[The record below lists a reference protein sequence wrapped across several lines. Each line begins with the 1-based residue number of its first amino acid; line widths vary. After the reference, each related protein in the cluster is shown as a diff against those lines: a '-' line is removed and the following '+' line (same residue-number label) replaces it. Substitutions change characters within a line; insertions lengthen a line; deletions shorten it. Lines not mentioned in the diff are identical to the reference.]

1 VLPGDP
7 MERRQGPRAPSAG
20 KLVGQGKGTGASS
33 TRSGVAWPKST
44 VAVVV
49 PGRGS
54 GGDGVG
60 RQPHAERKELDR

>member
-1 VLPGDP
+1 
-7 MERRQGPRAPSAG
+7 MERRQGLRAPSAG
-20 KLVGQGKGTGASS
+20 KPAVQGKETGASPIGG
-33 TRSGVAWPKST
+33 GVAWPKTT

-60 RQPHAERKELDR
+60 RQPHAEGQELDR